1 MARSKVVKL
10 DALPDQVTRAIAL
23 RDNQQIEIHARVFV
37 LAAGAIH
44 SPKLLLQSK
53 NDDWPEGLA
62 NRSGLVGRNLMFHA
76 IQTFALWPNKK
87 SPGTGPRKSISFRDF
102 YQVGGQRYGSV
113 QSTGFEFGYGG
124 LLVHLYD
131 RFDHGRLRRLRIVRP
146 LLRIPAAVASNVS
159 GPGTIFVCII
169 EDMPYPENRVV
180 IDDNEADGVLIKYT
194 IKQEL
199 RDRTGRLRELLAERL
214 KDRKLVFLSRDI
226 ELNFGHPCGTCVM
239 SNDPSTGVVDRDCR
253 AHGIAN
259 LFITDA
265 SFMPTSAATNPS
277 LTIAANALRV
287 AGKIDRI
294 LAGNPN

>member
-1 MARSKVVKL
+1 
-10 DALPDQVTRAIAL
+10 
-23 RDNQQIEIHARVFV
+23 
-37 LAAGAIH
+37 
-44 SPKLLLQSK
+44 
-53 NDDWPEGLA
+53 
-62 NRSGLVGRNLMFHA
+62 
-76 IQTFALWPNKK
+76 
-87 SPGTGPRKSISFRDF
+87 
-102 YQVGGQRYGSV
+102 
-113 QSTGFEFGYGG
+113 
-124 LLVHLYD
+124 LVHLYD

-259 LFITDA
+259 LFITDS

-287 AGKIDRI
+287 ADKITQV
-294 LAGNPN
+294 LASESTAAPRSLQK

>member
-1 MARSKVVKL
+1 MARSEVVKL
-10 DALPDQVTRAIAL
+10 EALPDQVTRAMLL
-23 RDNQQIEIHARVFV
+23 RDNEQIEIRARIFV

-44 SPKLLLQSK
+44 SPKLLLQSR
-53 NDDWPEGLA
+53 NDHWPEGLA

-87 SPGTGPRKSISFRDF
+87 LAGIGPRKSIAFRDF

-124 LLVHLYD
+124 MLVHLYG
-131 RFDHGRLRRLRIVRP
+131 RFDHGSLRRLRIVRP
-146 LLRIPAAVASNVS
+146 FLRIPAAVATRFS

-169 EDMPYPENRVV
+169 EDMPYPENQVV
-180 IDDNEADGVLIKYT
+180 IDDNEADGVRIKYT
-194 IKQEL
+194 IKKEL
-199 RDRTGRLRELLAERL
+199 RDRTARFQALLSERL
-214 KDRKLVFLSRDI
+214 KDRRLVFLSQDV
-226 ELNFGHPCGTCVM
+226 ELNFGHPCGTCTM

-253 AHGIAN
+253 AHGISN
-259 LFITDA
+259 LFIADA

-294 LAGNPN
+294 LAGGPN

>member
-1 MARSKVVKL
+1 L
-10 DALPDQVTRAIAL
+10 
-23 RDNQQIEIHARVFV
+23 
-37 LAAGAIH
+37 
-44 SPKLLLQSK
+44 
-53 NDDWPEGLA
+53 
-62 NRSGLVGRNLMFHA
+62 
-76 IQTFALWPNKK
+76 
-87 SPGTGPRKSISFRDF
+87 PGTGPRKSISFHDF

-113 QSTGFEFGYGG
+113 QSTGFELGYGG

-131 RFDHGRLRRLRIVRP
+131 RFDHGRLRKLGIVRP
-146 LLRIPAAVASNVS
+146 LLRIPAAAATKML

-169 EDMPYPENRVV
+169 EDLPYPENRVV

-199 RDRTGRLRELLAERL
+199 RDRTARLRELLAERL
-214 KDRKLVFLSRDI
+214 KDRRLVFLSRDV

-239 SNDPSTGVVDRDCR
+239 SNNPSTGVVDRDCR
-253 AHGIAN
+253 AHGISN
-259 LFITDA
+259 LFIADA

-294 LAGNPN
+294 LAGGPN